1 MAGAAGRLLGAGPVR
16 YVAGRIGQAVLSIA
30 GVSVIVFV
38 VLRLSGDPSRLLV
51 PQNASAAD
59 VARIRHQL
67 GLDQP
72 IWVQFGHYAAGL
84 LRGDLGYSYVQHRPA
99 LDLIVERLPF
109 TIDLAIAALVLS
121 LLVGVP
127 AGMISAL
134 YRNRLPERV
143 LMPMVLVGQSMPAF
157 WTGILL
163 ILLLS
168 VRLRL
173 LPSTGF
179 EGLQSLIMPAIT
191 LASLSMATLARITR
205 SSFLEQLDQ
214 DYVRTARAKGAGTL
228 RLLGRH
234 LLRNASIPIVT
245 LAGLELASLLG
256 GAVITETI
264 FAWPGIGQ
272 LTVQSIEARDFPVVQ
287 AIVLFV
293 ATVYIAVNL
302 LVDLLYGLIDPRASL
317 MSSEATA

>member
-1 MAGAAGRLLGAGPVR
+1 MRSVGRFVSSGPLR
-16 YVAGRIGQAVLSIA
+16 YVAGRAGQALLSIA

-38 VLRLSGDPSRLLV
+38 TLRLSGDPSRLLV
-51 PQNASAAD
+51 PDNATAED
-59 VARIRHQL
+59 VARVRHEL
-67 GLDQP
+67 GLDEP
-72 IWVQFGHYAAGL
+72 IWVQFGRYLAGL
-84 LRGDLGYSYVQHRPA
+84 VQGDLGYSYVQHRPA
-99 LDLIVERLPF
+99 FDLIMERLPF
-109 TIDLAIAALVLS
+109 TIDLAIAALLLS
-121 LLVGVP
+121 LVVGIP
-127 AGMISAL
+127 TGMISAL
-134 YRNRLPERV
+134 YRNRLPERL

-168 VRLRL
+168 VRFQL
-173 LPSTGF
+173 LPSTGV
-179 EGLQSLIMPAIT
+179 EGVQSLIMPAIT
-191 LASLSMATLARITR
+191 LASLSMATMARITR

-214 DYVRTARAKGAGTL
+214 DYVRTARAKGVGTG

-293 ATVYIAVNL
+293 AIVYIVVNL
-302 LVDLLYGLIDPRASL
+302 LIDLLYGLIDPRASL
-317 MSSEATA
+317 VTSEAGA

>member
-1 MAGAAGRLLGAGPVR
+1 MAGPVR
-16 YVAGRIGQAVLSIA
+16 YVAGRVGQAALSIV

-38 VLRLSGDPSRLLV
+38 ILRLSGDPSRLLV
-51 PQNASAAD
+51 PDNATAED
-59 VARIRHQL
+59 VARIRHEL

-72 IWVQFGHYAAGL
+72 IWVQFWQYVVGIAH
-84 LRGDLGYSYVQHRPA
+84 GDFGYSYVQHRPA
-99 LDLIVERLPF
+99 LDLIMERLPF
-109 TIDLAIAALVLS
+109 TIDLAIAALLLS
-121 LLVGVP
+121 LLVGIP
-127 AGMISAL
+127 TGMISAL
-134 YRNRLPERV
+134 YRNRLPERL

-179 EGLQSLIMPAIT
+179 EGLQSLVMPSIT
-191 LASLSMATLARITR
+191 LASLSMATMARITR

-214 DYVRTARAKGAGTL
+214 DYVRTARAKGVGTV
-228 RLLGRH
+228 RLLSRH

-287 AIVLFV
+287 AIVLLV
-293 ATVYIAVNL
+293 AIVYILVNL

-317 MSSEATA
+317 VTSEAPR

>member
-1 MAGAAGRLLGAGPVR
+1 MRDAVRLAWSGPVR
-16 YVAGRIGQAVLSIA
+16 YVAGRIGQAMLSIA

-51 PQNASAAD
+51 PQNASPAD

-72 IWVQFGHYAAGL
+72 IWVQFGHYVAGL
-84 LRGDLGYSYVQHRPA
+84 LHGDLGYSYVQHRPA
-99 LDLIVERLPF
+99 LDLIIERLPF

-127 AGMISAL
+127 TGMVSAL

-168 VRLRL
+168 VRLGL

-228 RLLGRH
+228 RLLNRH

-272 LTVQSIEARDFPVVQ
+272 LTVQSIQARDFPVVQ

-317 MSSEATA
+317 MTSEATA

>member
-1 MAGAAGRLLGAGPVR
+1 MR
-16 YVAGRIGQAVLSIA
+16 YVAGRAGQALLSIA

-38 VLRLSGDPSRLLV
+38 TLRLSGDPSRLLV
-51 PQNASAAD
+51 PDNATAED
-59 VARIRHQL
+59 VARVRHEL
-67 GLDQP
+67 GLDEP
-72 IWVQFGHYAAGL
+72 IWVQFGRYLAGL
-84 LRGDLGYSYVQHRPA
+84 VQGDLGYSYVQHRPA
-99 LDLIVERLPF
+99 FDLIMERLPF
-109 TIDLAIAALVLS
+109 TIDLAIAALLLS
-121 LLVGVP
+121 LVVGIP
-127 AGMISAL
+127 TGMISAL
-134 YRNRLPERV
+134 YRNRLPERL

-168 VRLRL
+168 VRFQL
-173 LPSTGF
+173 LPSTGV
-179 EGLQSLIMPAIT
+179 EGVQSLIMPAIT
-191 LASLSMATLARITR
+191 LASLSMATMARITR

-214 DYVRTARAKGAGTL
+214 DYVRTARAKGVGTG

-293 ATVYIAVNL
+293 AIVYIVVNL
-302 LVDLLYGLIDPRASL
+302 LIDLLYGLIDPRASL
-317 MSSEATA
+317 VTSEAGA

>member
-1 MAGAAGRLLGAGPVR
+1 
-16 YVAGRIGQAVLSIA
+16 
-30 GVSVIVFV
+30 
-38 VLRLSGDPSRLLV
+38 
-51 PQNASAAD
+51 
-59 VARIRHQL
+59 
-67 GLDQP
+67 
-72 IWVQFGHYAAGL
+72 
-84 LRGDLGYSYVQHRPA
+84 
-99 LDLIVERLPF
+99 
-109 TIDLAIAALVLS
+109 
-121 LLVGVP
+121 
-127 AGMISAL
+127 
-134 YRNRLPERV
+134 
-143 LMPMVLVGQSMPAF
+143 
-157 WTGILL
+157 
-163 ILLLS
+163 
-168 VRLRL
+168 
-173 LPSTGF
+173 PSTGF

-228 RLLGRH
+228 RLLNRH

-272 LTVQSIEARDFPVVQ
+272 LTVQSIQARDFPVVQ

-317 MSSEATA
+317 MTSEATA

>member
-1 MAGAAGRLLGAGPVR
+1 MSAPGRNLLAGPVR
-16 YVAGRIGQAVLSIA
+16 YVAGRVGQAALSIV

-38 VLRLSGDPSRLLV
+38 ILRLSGDPSRLLV
-51 PQNASAAD
+51 PDNATAED
-59 VARIRHQL
+59 VARIRHEL

-72 IWVQFGHYAAGL
+72 IWVQFWQYVVGIAH
-84 LRGDLGYSYVQHRPA
+84 GDFGYSYVQHRPA
-99 LDLIVERLPF
+99 LDLIMERLPF
-109 TIDLAIAALVLS
+109 TIDLAIAALLLS
-121 LLVGVP
+121 LLVGIP
-127 AGMISAL
+127 TGMISAL
-134 YRNRLPERV
+134 YRNRLPERL

-179 EGLQSLIMPAIT
+179 EGLQSLVMPSIT
-191 LASLSMATLARITR
+191 LASLSMATMARITR

-214 DYVRTARAKGAGTL
+214 DYVRTARAKGVGTV
-228 RLLGRH
+228 RLLSRH

-287 AIVLFV
+287 AIVLLV
-293 ATVYIAVNL
+293 AIVYILVNL

-317 MSSEATA
+317 VTSEAPR